1 MGKAVR
7 ASRKKCRNEFGGR
20 KNKDKYG
27 GVKAQ
32 DSNCC
37 AWTSPG
43 CLIAKKALVRGD
55 IDPEYCGLQGM
66 GKNRR

>member
-7 ASRKKCRNEFGGR
+7 ASRKKCRKEFGGR